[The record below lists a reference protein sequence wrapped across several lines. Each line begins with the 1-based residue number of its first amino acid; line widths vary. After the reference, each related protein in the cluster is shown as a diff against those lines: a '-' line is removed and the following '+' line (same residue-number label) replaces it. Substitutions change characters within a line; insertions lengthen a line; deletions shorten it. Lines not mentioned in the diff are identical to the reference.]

1 MKADPVLRRIDMTA
15 TRPSDDRVLAKWLQ
29 LSLAAKHQAV
39 QEPLPQALADLL
51 SPAT

>member
-1 MKADPVLRRIDMTA
+1 MTA
-15 TRPSDDRVLAKWLQ
+15 TPLSDDRVLAKWLQ
-29 LSLAAKHQAV
+29 VSLAAKHQAV

>member
-1 MKADPVLRRIDMTA
+1 MTG
-15 TRPSDDRVLAKWLQ
+15 TRPNDDRMLAQWLR

-51 SPAT
+51 MPAS